1 MERET
6 RILIH
11 RIGEKKQQQ
20 QRPIVFFV
28 SFLCEMVKLWP
39 KQIPNSKQANH
50 WSKWTDERCCS
61 SNKKASNRW
70 RWREREREEKK
81 NILVGLSKGWQNKN
95 HARTIITYANAKR
108 TKEISLAGYRPFTSF
123 NNCALLAILIE
134 YRVCMHGVLLLLL
147 FFSLFRFLL
156 LFVIIWA
163 VCVVVVV
170 TVVSVAMFDGFFSS
184 SRALCNFIAILFQE
198 EKKKYARTHGP
209 FFQRKGL
216 RRLRPQAHTNLKW
229 AFDEYPVKYA

>member
-1 MERET
+1 ME
-6 RILIH
+6 
-11 RIGEKKQQQ
+11 
-20 QRPIVFFV
+20 
-28 SFLCEMVKLWP
+28 M
-39 KQIPNSKQANH
+39 
-50 WSKWTDERCCS
+50 
-61 SNKKASNRW
+61 
-70 RWREREREEKK
+70 EREREEKK

-170 TVVSVAMFDGFFSS
+170 TVVSVAMFDGFFFLRRELS
-184 SRALCNFIAILFQE
+184 AILSRFYF
-198 EKKKYARTHGP
+198 KKR
-209 FFQRKGL
+209 RKNT
-216 RRLRPQAHTNLKW
+216 RAHTGHFSNAKVLG
-229 AFDEYPVKYA
+229 DCGRRHIPI